1 MSFLLPWVRVR
12 SPEDFRAGLHAEA
25 TYRAVQIARAQAS
38 GTEVMLVG
46 SGGSIPIV
54 PAGTAV
60 GAT

>member
-1 MSFLLPWVRVR
+1 
-12 SPEDFRAGLHAEA
+12 
-25 TYRAVQIARAQAS
+25 VQIARAQA